1 MALTSEVLFVNADY
15 VKHYSHINES
25 VEEAYLDSHVMLSQD
40 KHCQTYLGTRLF
52 EKLKADIRSGSL
64 AGNYVTLM
72 DNHVRKV
79 TLWWTLVE
87 MLPHLHVKIHNG
99 GLVVR
104 TSENAT
110 GITKADLNREMD
122 NARENAQYYTQ
133 RMIDYLC
140 NNTSLFPEYSA
151 SEPGDIL
158 PEKHVYS
165 VAGYEV
171 GGRKNPYR
179 DQRFD
184 FVYKTR

>member
-25 VEEAYLDSHVMLSQD
+25 VEEAYLDSHIMLAQD
-40 KHCQTYLGTRLF
+40 KHVHIYLGTQLF
-52 EKLKADIRSGSL
+52 DKLKDDIRNGTLS
-64 AGNYVTLM
+64 GNYISLM

-87 MLPHLHVKIHNG
+87 MIPHLHVKIHNG

-104 TSENAT
+104 TSENAIN
-110 GITKADLNREMD
+110 ITKADLNREMD
-122 NARENAQYYTQ
+122 QARSNAQYYTQ
-133 RMIDYLC
+133 RMVDYLC
-140 NNTSLFPEYSA
+140 NNTNLFPEYA
-151 SEPGDIL
+151 DAQPGDVL

-171 GGRKNPYR
+171 GGRKDTYR
-179 DQRFD
+179 DQRFN
-184 FVYKTR
+184 FVYRTP